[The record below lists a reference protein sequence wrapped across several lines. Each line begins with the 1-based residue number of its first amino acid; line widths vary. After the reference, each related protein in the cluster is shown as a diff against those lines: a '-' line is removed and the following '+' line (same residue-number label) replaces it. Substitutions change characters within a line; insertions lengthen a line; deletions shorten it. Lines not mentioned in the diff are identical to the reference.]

1 MFFAYPRGIQKNI
14 LCFFSYY
21 ERACIAQLIMR
32 VSIKMDLNEKT
43 QVLIEA
49 LPYFKKYNGKIVVIK
64 FGGDTMSKIDCLIE
78 DIVLLKHIGMKPIV
92 MHGGGPE
99 INAELKKSG
108 ITPKF
113 INGLRYT
120 DDKTIKIV
128 EEVFKRINKEIVNYI
143 SCHGAKATNASGCIK
158 VKQKNPELGLV
169 GEITKVEQSKI
180 MKLVNAGFIP
190 VISPLGIGNDG
201 KKYNINADTAA
212 SHIAVFLKA
221 EKLTILTNVDGVIVN
236 GNLISHLDFGTAK
249 KEIEKGTINKGMIP
263 KVEACIHAVKN
274 KCQKAHL
281 LNGLIPHSLLLEI
294 FTDKGVGT
302 EIVYQNGN

>member
-1 MFFAYPRGIQKNI
+1 M
-14 LCFFSYY
+14 
-21 ERACIAQLIMR
+21 E
-32 VSIKMDLNEKT
+32 LNEKT

-64 FGGDTMSKIDCLIE
+64 FGGDTMSKINFLIE

-92 MHGGGPE
+92 VHGGGPE
-99 INAELKKSG
+99 IDAELKKVS
-108 ITPKF
+108 IIPKF

-120 DDKTIKIV
+120 DDKTIKVV
-128 EEVFKRINKEIVNYI
+128 EQVFKKINKKIVDNI
-143 SCHGAKATNASGCIK
+143 SSQGAKSINAAGCIK

-169 GEITKVEQSKI
+169 GEITKVEKGKI
-180 MKLVNAGFIP
+180 MKLVNSGFIP

-201 KKYNINADTAA
+201 KKYNINADTTA
-212 SHIAVFLKA
+212 SHIAISLKA
-221 EKLTILTNVDGVIVN
+221 EKLTILTNVDGVVIN
-236 GNLISHLDFGTAK
+236 GNLMPHLDFSTAK
-249 KEIEKGTINKGMIP
+249 KEIEKGIINKGMIP
-263 KVEACIHAVKN
+263 KVEACINAVKN

-294 FTDKGVGT
+294 FTDKGIGT